1 VREEELTKR
10 WRASQGPMTQ
20 RDRGAVW
27 EGWGVTLDTGIVMSK
42 GEREGVMVSLRVVDD
57 GVDRL
62 RTEEE
67 EERWREMERLME
79 EDGDEDMEE

>member
-1 VREEELTKR
+1 
-10 WRASQGPMTQ
+10 
-20 RDRGAVW
+20 
-27 EGWGVTLDTGIVMSK
+27 
-42 GEREGVMVSLRVVDD
+42 VDD

>member
-1 VREEELTKR
+1 
-10 WRASQGPMTQ
+10 MTQ

-27 EGWGVTLDTGIVMSK
+27 EGWGVTLDRGIEMSK
-42 GEREGVMVSLRVVDD
+42 EEREGVMVSLRVVDD
-57 GVDRL
+57 GMEKV

-79 EDGDEDMEE
+79 EDEREDMEE